1 MSFFPTN
8 FISSSDPSSFHPL
21 FRFLDDFD
29 SYSQGST
36 TNNHNHRRGGNIMK
50 SFTPKFDVKEIKD
63 GYQLHGELPGVDQK
77 DVEIEFTDS
86 QTVVIRGR
94 TERTFTSGTPP
105 AGFVE
110 GTKTAGAISDKAQS
124 DHHATVEDE
133 EDKTNTTTPA
143 ENTQVAKKEEKSAEP
158 QEKYWVS
165 ERSVGEFSR
174 SFTFPVRVDSD
185 NVQASMKNGILSI
198 LVPKAK
204 KDEARKITIN

>member
-8 FISSSDPSSFHPL
+8 FISASDPSSFHPL

-29 SYSQGST
+29 SYNQGSI
-36 TNNHNHRRGGNIMK
+36 TNNHTRRPGGSIIK
-50 SFTPKFDVKEIKD
+50 SFTPKFDVKEVKD

-77 DVEIEFTDS
+77 DIEIEFTDS

-133 EDKTNTTTPA
+133 QDAANTTTPA
-143 ENTQVAKKEEKSAEP
+143 GNTQVAKTEAKSAEP

-204 KDEARKITIN
+204 KDAARKITIN